1 MTNTDGANAL
11 SFNFPTTRLRVVT
24 RNGDP
29 WFVAADVCAALE
41 IGNPT
46 QALSRLDDDEQALI
60 SNEGIHTGPGNPTVN
75 IISESGLYSL
85 ILGSRKPE
93 AKRFKKWVTA
103 EVLPAIR
110 RTGRY
115 DGAAQAGSSLVL
127 HGLMAQVGDLQAQI
141 AQGAVQAAA
150 HTASIIDLQG
160 RLIRQQEREIK
171 ALRRVDA
178 VQGRLGAREAV
189 HAIIDMER
197 NGQPRALMVLR
208 TGRNSNHIRQ
218 VLHKARAA
226 GMLPPL
232 AEGDFPANM
241 PAPERAARVAAAAAT
256 AQGQLDLCGVQHG

>member
-1 MTNTDGANAL
+1 MTDTDSANAL
-11 SFNFPTTRLRVVT
+11 TFFYPTQPLRHLW
-24 RNGDP
+24 RDGEP
-29 WFVAADVCAALE
+29 WFVAADICIALGL
-41 IGNPT
+41 GNNRE
-46 QALSRLDDDEQALI
+46 ALTRLDDDEKGV
-60 SNEGIHTGPGNPTVN
+60 SSTDTPGGKQEVAIVN
-75 IISESGLYSL
+75 ESGLYSL